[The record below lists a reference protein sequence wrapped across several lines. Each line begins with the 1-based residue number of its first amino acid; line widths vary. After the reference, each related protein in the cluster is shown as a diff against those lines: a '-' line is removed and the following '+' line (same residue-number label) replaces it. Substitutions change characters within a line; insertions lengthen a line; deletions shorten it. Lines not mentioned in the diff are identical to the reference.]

1 MKTSLILS
9 TYNGEKYIEEQL
21 ESLYLQ
27 TRKLDDVL
35 ILDDKSTDRTVEL
48 IKKFI
53 EDRRLTNWNLKVN
66 EYNQGWKKNFWNGI
80 RQTKG
85 DIVFL
90 CDQDDIW
97 DINKIEIMT
106 KVLESNSKIQLLTSS
121 YEPKYENGN
130 VQKVS
135 PIILKSM
142 KNTGEIQKI
151 KFSPS
156 FLYVLRPGCTYA
168 MRAGLWKRCDE
179 FWNEKIPHDAMLW
192 RQALLED
199 GLYTIDLPLIQWR
212 RFNTNSSNP
221 YREKDRYENY
231 DTMLYRNIL
240 DGLIKCDLIYMEQLV
255 NYIEQNHGVS
265 WIEKEKILK
274 KCLNYQKTLER
285 AFEEKSLIYMGEL
298 FIKYRDCFYK
308 FRTYVR
314 YVLVI
319 LKMKK
324 KR

>member
-135 PIILKSM
+135 PIIL
-142 KNTGEIQKI
+142 
-151 KFSPS
+151 
-156 FLYVLRPGCTYA
+156 
-168 MRAGLWKRCDE
+168 
-179 FWNEKIPHDAMLW
+179 
-192 RQALLED
+192 
-199 GLYTIDLPLIQWR
+199 
-212 RFNTNSSNP
+212 
-221 YREKDRYENY
+221 
-231 DTMLYRNIL
+231 
-240 DGLIKCDLIYMEQLV
+240 
-255 NYIEQNHGVS
+255 
-265 WIEKEKILK
+265 
-274 KCLNYQKTLER
+274 
-285 AFEEKSLIYMGEL
+285 
-298 FIKYRDCFYK
+298 
-308 FRTYVR
+308 
-314 YVLVI
+314 
-319 LKMKK
+319 
-324 KR
+324 